1 MDQIESTPLF
11 ICARADRCG
20 LLYVHLSTSLHC
32 SRRIIGNHY
41 KTHYEEYMTKAEV
54 VKSIADTTGVD
65 RQEVLQVVEAFMDT
79 VKNAMSQGDNVY
91 LRGFGSFVVKERA
104 EKTARNISKQTTIIV
119 PARKV
124 PTFKPSKAFTAIIK

>member
-1 MDQIESTPLF
+1 
-11 ICARADRCG
+11 
-20 LLYVHLSTSLHC
+20 
-32 SRRIIGNHY
+32 
-41 KTHYEEYMTKAEV
+41 MTKAEV

-65 RQEVLQVVEAFMDT
+65 RQEVLQVVEAS
-79 VKNAMSQGDNVY
+79 MSQGDNVY

-124 PTFKPSKAFTAIIK
+124 PTFKPSKAFTAMIK

>member
-1 MDQIESTPLF
+1 
-11 ICARADRCG
+11 
-20 LLYVHLSTSLHC
+20 
-32 SRRIIGNHY
+32 
-41 KTHYEEYMTKAEV
+41 MTKAEV
-54 VKSIADTTGVD
+54 VKNIADTTGLD
-65 RQEVLQVVEAFMDT
+65 RQEVLQIVEAFMDT